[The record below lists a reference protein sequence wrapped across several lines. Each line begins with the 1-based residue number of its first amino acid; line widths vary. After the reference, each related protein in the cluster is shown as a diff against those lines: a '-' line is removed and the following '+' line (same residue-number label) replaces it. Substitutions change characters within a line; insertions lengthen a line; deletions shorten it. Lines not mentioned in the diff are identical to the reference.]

1 MHQNILQKGR
11 KEKIRKENDTYSK
24 VNMPFFCYLCK
35 Q

>member
-11 KEKIRKENDTYSK
+11 KKKIRKENDTYSK
-24 VNMPFFCYLCK
+24 AIMLIFYYLCK